1 MKYNFLLI
9 TSFLLQSLIPLFAQ
23 KAIIKEEVQEILTY
37 PFGDPDPVPFL
48 TKRPELYPYFRFD
61 GYAAEKEMKEWKLVT
76 LENDWIKVMIL
87 PEVGGKVWGAVDKT
101 TGNEFLYWNKVLKF
115 RDIAMRGPW
124 TSGGIEFNFGYIGHT
139 PNTATPVNYFVREN
153 EDGSVSCFIGD
164 MDLHSGTQWRV
175 EIRLPADK
183 AFFETHFS
191 WHNPSPLHHSYYYW
205 SNAAIRAKDD
215 LQFFYPG
222 NYYIGHGGEWGTWP
236 YKFVGDPDSSNYE
249 MIDLSYYRN
258 NNFGGS
264 KSYHILG
271 ENQNYKGAYWHD
283 EEVGMGH
290 YSRQYD
296 LPGQKLWIWALSRS
310 GRIWED
316 LLTDEDG
323 QYVEVQ
329 AGRMFN
335 QADRNSGINSPFG
348 QYDFGPSG
356 LDTWQEMW
364 FPVKETGGLTDASSV
379 GVLHVKDEDFA
390 KLHVSF
396 MALQEVDT
404 VLQIMYMD
412 EEKYSR
418 RIQLDPLTTW
428 DTVFSMDFFPVY
440 DFSVK
445 IADLNEKREMSI
457 SPDFR
462 PRSRDHHD
470 LHTPYGLFY
479 QGEQHYLLR
488 EYDLALEKYRSC
500 LHQDSFFVP
509 AYNRMAEIS
518 LSRAEYDKART
529 YLSKALEIN
538 TYDGN
543 ANYLTGIL
551 TQRVDYAQH
560 AMEYFSI
567 SVKDPQY
574 RLPSLIRMAEIQIH
588 DKNYIHAYQLAEE
601 ALSLNTRH
609 PETYL
614 LAATTQRMM
623 GNTARAEAYLYQII
637 EIDPL
642 NHAALSEQYLL
653 NPTTQTEQGVKD
665 FPKNEFPIESFLEI
679 AIHYDRLGLHEDAIK
694 ILKLSPVNPIV
705 AYWLYNLTDDEQYL
719 TEAKSMDIDFVFPHR
734 TETRSALQKALKKDA
749 NDWKAQY
756 FLGLLNWHR
765 HHYGAALAYWE
776 RIFPE
781 YAPFYI
787 ARGKLKQELEARPEL
802 IEKDLI
808 RATEIDPEF
817 WRAYQQ
823 LAMHYLN
830 HLEAAKA
837 VAVMEQALEKFSDN
851 FAIEILYAKSLLQN
865 SDYDLAIS
873 VLKEVQVL
881 PFEGAREGHDLFVQ
895 AHTLKAIELMKADDH
910 RMALDHIHEARK
922 WPENLGVGQ
931 PYHPDERILDFL
943 QAICH
948 EEIGQQDAARVYY
961 EDIVKYS
968 SKQLRGGYPVYF
980 ALLAKDKLGAAST
993 KYTLPIAYKDRT
1005 WAMMKFKGD
1014 LKADDM
1020 YLDERNY
1027 ANSIEHTYLSTY
1039 KPIVPY
1045 EEFYM
1050 VLKAL
1055 EVDEK

>member
-1 MKYNFLLI
+1 MKVNYLLI
-9 TSFLLQSLIPLFAQ
+9 TCFLLQSLTPLLAQ
-23 KAIIKEEVQEILTY
+23 KAIIKEEAQEIPTY

-61 GYAAEKEMKEWKLVT
+61 GYEAEKEMREWKVVT
-76 LENDWIKVMIL
+76 LENEWIKVMVL

-139 PNTATPVNYFVREN
+139 PNTATPVNYLTREN
-153 EDGSVSCFIGD
+153 NDGSVSCFIGD

-191 WHNPSPLHHSYYYW
+191 WHNPAPFHHSYYYW
-205 SNAAIRAKDD
+205 SNSAIRARED

-222 NYYIGHGGEWGTWP
+222 NYYIGHGGEWDTWP
-236 YKFVGDPDSSNYE
+236 FTFQGDPDSSDYE

-271 ENQNYKGAYWHD
+271 ENRNYKGAYWH
-283 EEVGMGH
+283 EEGVGMGH

-356 LDTWQEMW
+356 LDNWQGMW
-364 FPVKETGGLTDASSV
+364 FPVKETGGLTDASPV
-379 GVLHVKDEDFA
+379 GVLHVKEEDYA
-390 KLHVSF
+390 KLQVSF

-404 VLQIMYMD
+404 VLQIMYMG

-418 RIQLDPLTTW
+418 RIQLDPLATW

-445 IADLNEKREMSI
+445 IADLYEKRDMSI
-457 SPDFR
+457 SPDIR
-462 PRSRDHHD
+462 PRSRENND
-470 LHTPYGLFY
+470 LDTPYGLY
-479 QGEQHYLLR
+479 HQGEQHYLLR

-500 LHQDSFFVP
+500 LQQDSFFVP
-509 AYNRMAEIS
+509 AYNRLAEIA
-518 LSRAEYDKART
+518 LSRAEYQEARM
-529 YLSKALEIN
+529 YLTEALKIN

-543 ANYLTGIL
+543 ANYLMGIL
-551 TQRVDYAQH
+551 AQKVDYAQH
-560 AMEYFSI
+560 AMEDFSI
-567 SVKDPQY
+567 SVKDPRF
-574 RLPSLIRMAEIQIH
+574 RLPSLLRMAEIQILE
-588 DKNYIHAYQLAEE
+588 KNYIHAYQLAEE

-609 PETYL
+609 PEAYL
-614 LAATTQRMM
+614 LAAITQRMM
-623 GNTARAEAYLYQII
+623 GNNARAEAYLYQLI

-642 NHAALSEQYLL
+642 NHAALAEQYLL
-653 NPTTQTEQGVKD
+653 NPTTQNEQAVKD
-665 FPKNEFPIESFLEI
+665 FPQNEFPIESFLEI
-679 AIHYDRLGLHEDAIK
+679 AIQYYRLGLDEDAVK
-694 ILKLSPVNPIV
+694 VLEVSPENPIV
-705 AYWLYNLTDDEQYL
+705 AYWLYHL
-719 TEAKSMDIDFVFPHR
+719 TEDEKYLAKAKSLDVEFVFPHR
-734 TETRSALQKALKKDA
+734 METLSALQKALKKDD

-756 FLGLLNWHR
+756 FLGLLDWHR

-776 RIFPE
+776 NISPE

-787 ARGKLKQELEARPEL
+787 ARAKLKQELDARPEL
-802 IEKDLI
+802 VEEDLI
-808 RATEIDPEF
+808 RATETDPDF
-817 WRAYQQ
+817 WRAHQQ
-823 LAMHYLN
+823 LAIHYLN
-830 HLEAAKA
+830 HLEAEKA
-837 VAVMEQALEKFSDN
+837 VAVMKRANENFSDN
-851 FAIEILYAKSLLQN
+851 FAIEMLYAKTLLQHG
-865 SDYDLAIS
+865 DYDQAIS
-873 VLKEVQVL
+873 ILEKVQVL

-895 AHTLKAIELMKADDH
+895 AHTLNAIELMEAGDH
-910 RMALDHIHEARK
+910 RMALDHINEARK

-948 EEIGQQDAARVYY
+948 EEIGQHDAARQYY
-961 EDIVKYS
+961 EDVVRYS
-968 SKQLRGGYPVYF
+968 SEQQRGGYPVYF
-980 ALLAKDKLGAAST
+980 ALLAKDKLGTAAE
-993 KYTLPIAYKDRT
+993 KYSLPVAYKDRT
-1005 WAMMKFKGD
+1005 WAMMKFKGGLNTD
-1014 LKADDM
+1014 NI
-1020 YLDERNY
+1020 YLDEQSQ
-1027 ANSIEHTYLSTY
+1027 AKSIEQTYLSTY
-1039 KPIVPY
+1039 EPVAPY

-1055 EVDEK
+1055 EVLGE